1 MRFRAYPSHGL
12 WSADASRREKRASP
26 SAVKR
31 TAEASLDA
39 PDPADRVARSRSL
52 AERARALSCS
62 DGPAGAGA
70 RDSAAASLADAGAT
84 RGAARRRS
92 TSESHA
98 ARGKGDAIAPRRVFP
113 ARRGAS
119 RRGLK

>member
-62 DGPAGAGA
+62 DGPARGA

-98 ARGKGDAIAPRRVFP
+98 ARGKGDAIAPPRVFP